1 MPSPTT
7 PLQVITD
14 SLNLTR
20 AVGVDETLTSLEVS
34 DGLRAFNDLVE
45 NWNTQKLAVYGI
57 ADQTF
62 TFVAGTGT
70 YTIGTG
76 GTFNTTRPERI
87 NSPGYTTVAT
97 GVTLP
102 CTSMTQ
108 QEYDLLPYKTQQNS
122 YPWRFLYVN
131 SYPLGILT
139 FWPVPSEANTIT
151 LAIDRILTQAATATT
166 SITYPPG
173 YIEAFKY
180 NLAPRLAALFGKPCP
195 PDVLAL
201 ATSTLADIK
210 RANKVTPVMRYDPA
224 TFNRRIGSWKGY

>member
-1 MPSPTT
+1 
-7 PLQVITD
+7 
-14 SLNLTR
+14 
-20 AVGVDETLTSLEVS
+20 
-34 DGLRAFNDLVE
+34 
-45 NWNTQKLAVYGI
+45 
-57 ADQTF
+57 
-62 TFVAGTGT
+62 
-70 YTIGTG
+70 
-76 GTFNTTRPERI
+76 
-87 NSPGYTTVAT
+87 
-97 GVTLP
+97 
-102 CTSMTQ
+102 MTQ
-108 QEYDLLPYKTQQNS
+108 QEYDLLPYKTQQND

-139 FWPVPSEANTIT
+139 FWPVPSAANTIT
-151 LAIDRILTQAATATT
+151 LSIDRVLTQAATATT

-224 TFNRRIGSWKGY
+224 TFNRRIGSWRGY

>member
-34 DGLRAFNDLVE
+34 DGLRAFNDLLE
-45 NWNTQKLAVYGI
+45 NWSTQKLAVYGI

-62 TFVAGTGT
+62 TFVAGTAP
-70 YTIGTG
+70 
-76 GTFNTTRPERI
+76 TRSALAAR
-87 NSPGYTTVAT
+87 STRRGRSASTPGYTTVAT

-151 LAIDRILTQAATATT
+151 LAIDRMLTQAATATT